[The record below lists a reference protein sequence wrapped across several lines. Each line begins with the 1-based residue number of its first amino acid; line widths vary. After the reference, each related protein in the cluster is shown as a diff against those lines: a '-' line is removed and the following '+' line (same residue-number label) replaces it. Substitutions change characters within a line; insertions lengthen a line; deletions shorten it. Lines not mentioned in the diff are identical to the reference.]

1 MLHVITTGEY
11 YPAVVTTWKIFTTGT
26 SYLTTGTLCTVECWK
41 FYWSDD
47 GEEGQFLKA
56 STRLATLT
64 NNFRMGTNP
73 GCKQVLPPFLQV
85 RHLHTYERG
94 HLREDCCQLII
105 HLFKIVAIL
114 SAEPVYIAS
123 TPTDGFVF
131 EVECWQ
137 FYNSVRSSGRSA
149 ISQSLDQTCNFDRFQ
164 FVRKSNGIDCGLR
177 NSDSDVVEI
186 PRLLKNYIC

>member
-1 MLHVITTGEY
+1 MGKKGNFSK
-11 YPAVVTTWKIFTTGT
+11 P
-26 SYLTTGTLCTVECWK
+26 
-41 FYWSDD
+41 
-47 GEEGQFLKA
+47 
-56 STRLATLT
+56 RLDLQLWQIISEWVQIQGANKSCHL
-64 NNFRMGTNP
+64 
-73 GCKQVLPPFLQV
+73 FLQV

-131 EVECWQ
+131 EVGCWQ

-186 PRLLKNYIC
+186 SRPLKNYSR